1 MKRKSDYV
9 VERAV
14 HGDNFKNE
22 VVILIVGQYNTSVNE
37 AEIAFESCMA
47 YGYAVIKPISKEYP
61 NGIMIATDIYR
72 QTVTIG

>member
-22 VVILIVGQYNTSVNE
+22 VVRLIVGQYNTSVDE
-37 AEIAFESCMA
+37 AKIAFENSMA
-47 YGYAVIKPISKEYP
+47 YGYAVIKPVSKEYP
-61 NGIMIATDIYR
+61 NGIMIATDLHR
-72 QTVTIG
+72 QKVAIG